1 MSTMPGTAAQ
11 NAHSPE
17 RRVEPRLRTLKAG
30 KIAFNNHFSLYDCV
44 VRNMTKH
51 GACIEVANT
60 LGVPPVFDL
69 ILADGNTHV
78 CNLRWRYNNRVGVEF
93 S

>member
-1 MSTMPGTAAQ
+1 MPGSTAQ
-11 NAHSPE
+11 QMPSPE

-30 KIAFNNHFSLYDCV
+30 KIAFNNHFSVFDCI

-51 GACIEVANT
+51 GACLEVGSS
-60 LGVPPVFDL
+60 LGVPTVFDL
-69 ILADGNTHV
+69 ILVDGNKHV
-78 CNLRWRYNNRVGVEF
+78 CNLRWRYDNRLGVEF

>member
-1 MSTMPGTAAQ
+1 MTSSTVRTGSDA
-11 NAHSPE
+11 E

-30 KIAFNNHFSLYDCV
+30 KIVFNNHFSVFDCV

-51 GACIEVANT
+51 GACLEIAGS
-60 LGVPPVFDL
+60 LGVPATFEL
-69 ILADGNTHV
+69 TLADGNKYV
-78 CNLRWRYNNRVGVEF
+78 CNLRWRYGNRIGVEF

>member
-1 MSTMPGTAAQ
+1 MPGSTAQEMPAP
-11 NAHSPE
+11 N

-30 KIAFNNHFSLYDCV
+30 KIVFNNHFSVFDCV

-60 LGVPPVFDL
+60 LDVPAVFDL
-69 ILADGNTHV
+69 IFADGSKHF
-78 CNLRWRYNNRVGVEF
+78 CNLRWRYNNRIGVEF
-93 S
+93 AS